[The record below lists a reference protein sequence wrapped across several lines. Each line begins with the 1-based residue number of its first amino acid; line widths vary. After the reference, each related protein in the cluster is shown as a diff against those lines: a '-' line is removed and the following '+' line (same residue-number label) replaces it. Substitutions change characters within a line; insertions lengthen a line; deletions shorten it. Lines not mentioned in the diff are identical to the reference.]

1 VDVAVVGG
9 SRLRFVHVRDDV
21 VVHSYLVFVTDP
33 VTVDR
38 RPGTSGRSGPAPTPP
53 DLFTDERLAVRF
65 HSDLEALK
73 AALSLF

>member
-1 VDVAVVGG
+1 M
-9 SRLRFVHVRDDV
+9 
-21 VVHSYLVFVTDP
+21 FVTDP
-33 VTVDR
+33 VTVNR